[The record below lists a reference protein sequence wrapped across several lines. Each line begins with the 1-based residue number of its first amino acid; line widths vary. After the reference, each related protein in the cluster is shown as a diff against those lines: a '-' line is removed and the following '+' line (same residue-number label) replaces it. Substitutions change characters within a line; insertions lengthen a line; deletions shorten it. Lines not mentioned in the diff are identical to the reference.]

1 MHVLN
6 ELQFRSYKS
15 GLNWIK
21 LCATISVWIQ
31 QRSSVSIDTM
41 ECIRFV
47 EDSFI
52 EDTIYPNRC
61 FFFTHASQ
69 GIIGKV
75 LAQWQRDEMKGNM
88 QLWRTKPHSLLWI
101 VPLWS
106 GWTHT
111 EHSQGLIYL
120 HLHQVHNS
128 HLLFKTWVYCL
139 ENCSHEKTCICI
151 DIKTWLWLMFSM
163 WRLYIPHSNSAN
175 CIWCSCFSAAFPWLN
190 VFMVT

>member
-1 MHVLN
+1 M
-6 ELQFRSYKS
+6 
-15 GLNWIK
+15 
-21 LCATISVWIQ
+21 WIQ
-31 QRSSVSIDTM
+31 QRISVFIDTM

-61 FFFTHASQ
+61 FFFTHTSQ

-151 DIKTWLWLMFSM
+151 DIKTYPVPTVPIAFGAAVFQIWPVVLNRCLSM
-163 WRLYIPHSNSAN
+163 IK
-175 CIWCSCFSAAFPWLN
+175 CIYGYLN
-190 VFMVT
+190 KE